1 MLRATFRLTGSYNS
15 PRRLVNLGRHHSK
28 PVKPVP
34 APIANR
40 DWSAGQP
47 NSSPFGILK
56 NPCLSERE
64 HSLNWVEVAFL
75 TRLSDSFFVHD
86 GAL

>member
-1 MLRATFRLTGSYNS
+1 MTSMWILVVCFLTYLSTVRATFRLTGSYNS

-47 NSSPFGILK
+47 NSSPFG
-56 NPCLSERE
+56 
-64 HSLNWVEVAFL
+64 
-75 TRLSDSFFVHD
+75 SDTF
-86 GAL
+86 